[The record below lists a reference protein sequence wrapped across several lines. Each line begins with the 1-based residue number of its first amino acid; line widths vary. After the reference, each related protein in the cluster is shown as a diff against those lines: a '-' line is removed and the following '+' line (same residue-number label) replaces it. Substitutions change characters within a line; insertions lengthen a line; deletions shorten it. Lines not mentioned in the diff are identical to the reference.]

1 MKTTSQ
7 NSCQGLSLDSG
18 VQIGGVS
25 PLINSL
31 LDEMKNVDWSDIT
44 PSIEPYTPTHQGYY
58 TSGGRGDQH
67 YGPHHVQTGSP
78 QHQSDAGLQTGSPQ
92 HQSGVGSGGRGDQH
106 YGPHH
111 LQTGSPQH
119 QSGVGSGGRG
129 DQHYGPHHLQTGSP
143 QHQSGVG
150 SQQQSQQQMDGRM
163 SHQQLSGPS
172 GRRHRG
178 KNLALVPKE
187 VGNDI
192 LNQVRNTI
200 ILSFYYCYLFRLWKK
215 FEMMR

>member
-119 QSGVGSGGRG
+119 QSGVGS
-129 DQHYGPHHLQTGSP
+129 
-143 QHQSGVG
+143 
-150 SQQQSQQQMDGRM
+150 QQQSQQQMDGRM